1 MDLDLEN
8 SLALKGLEVH
18 EEVEDSHEQEN
29 ERNYIFFPLK
39 ICLQITKFII
49 SKKYVK
55 IIEYLHKMLESSG

>member
-29 ERNYIFFPLK
+29 ERNYIFSLSKFAANYQIYNIKK
-39 ICLQITKFII
+39 ICKDNRVLT
-49 SKKYVK
+49 
-55 IIEYLHKMLESSG
+55 

>member
-39 ICLQITKFII
+39 ICCKLPN
-49 SKKYVK
+49 
-55 IIEYLHKMLESSG
+55 L

>member
-29 ERNYIFFPLK
+29 ERNYILPWGKCNSFCN
-39 ICLQITKFII
+39 I
-49 SKKYVK
+49 
-55 IIEYLHKMLESSG
+55 